1 MAVGETTDDTKGVN
15 MWYIILSLAVG
26 GALTTA
32 FSIITCKDMLKH
44 MKLGFKPYGICYN
57 GYPFCVCRYL
67 TIWVSNL
74 LFNMKVI

>member
-32 FSIITCKDMLKH
+32 FSIIT
-44 MKLGFKPYGICYN
+44 FKPCYPEMAV
-57 GYPFCVCRYL
+57 GETTDDTLIR
-67 TIWVSNL
+67 
-74 LFNMKVI
+74 